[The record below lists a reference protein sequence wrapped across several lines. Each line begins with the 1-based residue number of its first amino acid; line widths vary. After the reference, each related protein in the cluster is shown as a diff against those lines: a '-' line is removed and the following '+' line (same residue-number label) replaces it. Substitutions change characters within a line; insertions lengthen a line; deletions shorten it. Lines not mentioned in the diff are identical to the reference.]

1 MVVPSIRA
9 GRWRLVV
16 IPGDHE
22 PRHIHAR
29 LGTRDASEAVIR
41 LNADGT
47 VTLREADRGLSRAE
61 VRQALVIVL
70 EHFDRL
76 SELWERYC

>member
-1 MVVPSIRA
+1 
-9 GRWRLVV
+9 
-16 IPGDHE
+16 
-22 PRHIHAR
+22 